1 MRSRRAVFL
10 LGIALAILVGAAL
23 RLGTYRQLQDGVRT
37 RAVSSDDYYHLR
49 RARFA
54 VAHFPRTILFDPLM
68 NFPRGAVAIW
78 PPLFDLALAAPALL
92 RHGSRA
98 PAEAI
103 ERAAAWMPLVFA
115 AGSIALAALLARRV
129 YGGRAGL
136 FAALFVAVAPAH
148 ILWSQYGHVEQHC
161 AESFFGL
168 AALTAYLAS
177 RERPSEP
184 GNARREAFAGII
196 LALAVLAWQGAIFWG
211 AIFALSLTI
220 ESLLARRLVFRA
232 AILTLLLPA
241 ALVAAA
247 TAAWTRGVEM
257 PFTYVSFGYFQP
269 MFLLALAG
277 GTALLDMTIG
287 LARRSLPRRG
297 LLLRAAFVTAVLA
310 VLLPFAGEILV
321 SFAGGVGYVAGRT
334 WEVSG
339 EAGYLSYPSAW
350 LKGIFETRPLF
361 ADGVGPPL
369 RQLSL
374 ALFFVPVAIFAWARR
389 ALARRRPGVHVA
401 LVVWAVV
408 TVFLAVSQRVNV
420 YYAVPL
426 CALALVEAG
435 RLAAANIRRRTR
447 PPARPSRPRITAL
460 AGIVLALPMIAGIR
474 EELAS
479 ERVPG
484 SDLFATLGWMR
495 RSLPHALDPY
505 DARLL
510 RPPGPPEL
518 ARAES
523 VLAPWSLGHLL
534 LYEAELP
541 VVANNF
547 GYGFLESIRFFLA
560 ESEEE
565 ALAVARR
572 HRSRW
577 ILATDLVPRMN
588 DYAGYLGK
596 APPLATSVAGLTPTS
611 AYFRTMQSR
620 LYDFDGKEVA
630 LPDGVVPALASFRLA
645 FTSRTGIQRGGR
657 FVARWKVFE
666 ILDAPGSGPAR

>member
-1 MRSRRAVFL
+1 MRLRRAVFL
-10 LGIALAILVGAAL
+10 LGIAFAILTGAVL
-23 RLGTYRQLQDGVRT
+23 RLGTYRQLQDGART

-54 VAHFPRTILFDPLM
+54 VEHFPRTILFDPLM
-68 NFPRGAVAIW
+68 NFPRGGVAIW

-92 RHGSRA
+92 LHGSRA

-103 ERAAAWMPLVFA
+103 ERDAAWMPVVFA
-115 AGSIALAALLARRV
+115 AGSIALAGLLARRV
-129 YGGRAGL
+129 FGLRAGL
-136 FAALFVAVAPAH
+136 VAALFVAVAPAH

-168 AALTAYLAS
+168 AALVAYLAS
-177 RERPSEP
+177 RDRPSGA
-184 GNARREAFAGII
+184 GNARREALAG
-196 LALAVLAWQGAIFWG
+196 LALAFAVLAWQGAIFWG
-211 AIFALSLTI
+211 AIFALSLFL
-220 ESLLARRLVFRA
+220 ESLLARRSVFRA
-232 AILTLLLPA
+232 AVLTLLLPA
-241 ALVAAA
+241 AIVGAA

-269 MFLLALAG
+269 MFLLAIAAG
-277 GTALLDMTIG
+277 LALLDTAAG
-287 LARRSLPRRG
+287 VARRSLSRRA
-297 LLLRAAFVTAVLA
+297 LVLRAAFVAALLA
-310 VLLPFAGEILV
+310 ILIPFAGEILA

-334 WEVSG
+334 QEVSG
-339 EAGYLSYPSAW
+339 EAGYVSYPSAW
-350 LKGIFETRPLF
+350 LKGIFEARPLF
-361 ADGVGPPL
+361 ADGVGLPV

-374 ALFFVPVAIFAWARR
+374 ALFFVPCVVFAWARG

-426 CALALVEAG
+426 CALALVETA
-435 RLAAANIRRRTR
+435 RFLAAKVRRRTR
-447 PPARPSRPRITAL
+447 RRARPSRALAAL
-460 AGIVLALPMIAGIR
+460 AGIALALPMAAGIR

-495 RSLPHALDPY
+495 RSLPHAIDPY

-510 RPPGPPEL
+510 RPPHPSEL
-518 ARAES
+518 SRAES

-577 ILATDLVPRMN
+577 VLATDLVPRMN

-596 APPLATSVAGLTPTS
+596 APPLAASAAGLTPTS

-620 LYDFDGKEVA
+620 LYDFDGKEVV
-630 LPDGVVPALASFRLA
+630 LPDGVVPALTSFRLA
-645 FTSRTGIQRGGR
+645 FASRTGIRRGER
-657 FVARWKVFE
+657 FVALWKVFE
-666 ILDAPGSGPAR
+666 IVDAPGSAPPR